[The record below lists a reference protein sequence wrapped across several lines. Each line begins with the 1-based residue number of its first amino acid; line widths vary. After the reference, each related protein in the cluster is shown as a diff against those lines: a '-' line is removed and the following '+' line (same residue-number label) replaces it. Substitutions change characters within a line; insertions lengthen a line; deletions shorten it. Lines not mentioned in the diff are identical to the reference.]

1 MPISDNRLP
10 QNPEDCTIQ
19 NNELEAHVILT

>member
-1 MPISDNRLP
+1 MLIADNEAP
-10 QNPEDCTIQ
+10 QNPEDCIIR